1 MNLPVKFAFRYLF
14 SRKMSLVNIISLIS
28 VFGVAGMTAAL
39 IVILSVFNGFD
50 SLIQSMMN
58 QFDPDI
64 KVSVSQGKTFKI
76 NKSTYDALSSIDNVK
91 IVMQN
96 IEETALFQ
104 YEHYQYI
111 ATIKGVELNYD
122 EICNIKNCT
131 YIGEYLLKDPKGI
144 PFALVGN
151 DIAGNLTVN
160 INGFTP
166 LKIYAPRRT
175 DKVSMNPADAFSHS
189 LIVPSGI
196 FHIHQ
201 DFDSKYVIV
210 PIDFARNLLEYDS
223 TEVSSLEIACHDYSK
238 VSATCQQIK
247 DILGDGFQV
256 KDRYQQQDILYKIMQ
271 SEKMSIIVMLSFIII
286 IASFNIIGALTMLI
300 IDKRKDI
307 ITLTDLGADSIF
319 IRKIFANT
327 GRLITLT
334 GTIAGI
340 IIGLLIC
347 WIQIQFHVIT
357 FPEGSFIIDYY
368 PVEIRFWDIV
378 VTTIIVTA
386 IGFIASIIPTRRDA
400 IYRV

>member
-64 KVSVSQGKTFKI
+64 KVSASQGKTFKI
-76 NKSTYDALSSIDNVK
+76 NKSTYQALNSIDNVK

-111 ATIKGVELNYD
+111 ATIKGVETNYD

-131 YIGEYLLKDPKGI
+131 YIGQYLLKDQQGI
-144 PFALVGN
+144 SFALVGN

-175 DKVSMNPADAFSHS
+175 EKVSMNPADAFSHS

-223 TEVSSLEIACHDYSK
+223 TEVSSLEIACHDYTK
-238 VSATCQQIK
+238 VAATCKQIK
-247 DILGDGFQV
+247 EILGGEFQV
-256 KDRYQQQDILYKIMQ
+256 KDRYQQQDMLYKIMQ

-334 GTIAGI
+334 GAIAGI

-368 PVEIRFWDIV
+368 PVEVRFWDIV
-378 VTTIIVTA
+378 VTTIIVTI
-386 IGFIASIIPTRRDA
+386 IGFVAAVIPTRK
-400 IYRV
+400 IGEM